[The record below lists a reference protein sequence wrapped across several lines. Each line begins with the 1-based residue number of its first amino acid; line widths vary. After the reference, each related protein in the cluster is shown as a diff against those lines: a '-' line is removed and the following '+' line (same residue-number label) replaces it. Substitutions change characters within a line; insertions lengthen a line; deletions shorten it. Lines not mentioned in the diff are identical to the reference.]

1 MPAVLHRVLAR
12 SAAGTVL
19 LALVLVGLATAP
31 AHAAPQPAGSGV
43 VAGQSVQQ
51 VAVQAAGD
59 EKADN
64 KKNKKK
70 ARKKAKRQ
78 ARLKKVNRMLR
89 IVRAQRGDPYQ
100 YGAAGPNRFDCSGL
114 VYFST
119 HKAGFRNVPRTSSQQ
134 GRFMRRIPRKAMRPG
149 DFVFFTGG
157 SGVYHV
163 GVFNGR
169 SKGGMTVIHA
179 PGSGQR
185 VTTARIWTSSWYAGT
200 LR

>member
-1 MPAVLHRVLAR
+1 MPAMLHRVLAR

-19 LALVLVGLATAP
+19 LALVLVGLTAP
-31 AHAAPQPAGSGV
+31 ADAAPRPATV
-43 VAGQSVQQ
+43 AAGQ
-51 VAVQAAGD
+51 AAQPIAAQGD
-59 EKADN
+59 RADRKAA
-64 KKNKKK
+64 KKAKKK
-70 ARKKAKRQ
+70 ARQKAQRKARQKR
-78 ARLKKVNRMLR
+78 VNRMLS

-134 GRFMRRIPRKAMRPG
+134 GHFMRRISRKAMRPG

-169 SKGGMTVIHA
+169 STGGMTVIHA

-185 VTTARIWTSSWYAGT
+185 VTTARIWTSSWFAGT